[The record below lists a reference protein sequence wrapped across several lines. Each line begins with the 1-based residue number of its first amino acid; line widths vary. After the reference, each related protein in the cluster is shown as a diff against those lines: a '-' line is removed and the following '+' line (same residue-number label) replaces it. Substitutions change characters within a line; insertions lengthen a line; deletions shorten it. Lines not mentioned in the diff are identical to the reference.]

1 MQIKVHPRFLK
12 LKSGVDNT
20 SHRRIAA
27 RNLHH
32 SRDVM
37 RAAIFG
43 GMPGDFDGRGRFKF
57 VNRQKVPGKFR
68 GEVIALCDTASDP
81 RGNGAQTV
89 VLLKLKSCSRSTF
102 TDLLPQ
108 CSKHDLPDGC
118 IVSGVLAFFGHFGVV
133 CRLVD
138 HAINCVAQELLQ
150 YLRV

>member
-1 MQIKVHPRFLK
+1 
-12 LKSGVDNT
+12 
-20 SHRRIAA
+20 
-27 RNLHH
+27 
-32 SRDVM
+32 M

-108 CSKHDLPDGC
+108 C